1 MCGIVGYI
9 GFRSGVAECL
19 RGLERLEYRGYDSSG
34 VAAIDTRGALAVR
47 RAVGGVAN
55 LSQTLEGAGVVGK
68 TAIGHTRWATH
79 GEPSEQNA
87 HPHVDC
93 TGRFAV
99 VHNGIIENHA
109 ALRAELKLKG
119 HKFQSDTDT
128 EVIAHLVEETFE
140 EHGTLLQAV
149 RAAAAR
155 LRGTY
160 GFAVVFATDEDS
172 EIVTTRSGSPLVI
185 GVGEDEVFLASD
197 VVAVLERTRR
207 VLFLE
212 DGDVAVL
219 RPDAVTFFD
228 KDGARVEREITQIE
242 WSAEAAERGGFEHFM
257 RKEIGEQPETIE
269 RISTGRILYDHRGR
283 RRVELPELASILG
296 DASAPSR
303 IAAASCGTSYHAS
316 LVAKWYLERL
326 AKIPTDVFIASEF
339 RYEEPLLSQTDAF
352 LSISQSGET
361 ADTLASLDLAR
372 ETRLKS
378 LAICNVIGSR
388 LFREADAT
396 ILTQAG
402 PEVGVASTKAF
413 SSQVIA
419 SLLVALD
426 LGMRRGT
433 LSHEDADA
441 ILAGLERLP
450 QDIAA
455 VLASEADIET
465 IARKHA
471 EARAFLFLG
480 RGVQVPVA
488 LEGALKLKEIS
499 YTPAEGG
506 PAGEIKHGPIALID
520 PGVSTIFVATPSP
533 THRKLMA
540 NMSAIAAR
548 KGPVI
553 AVAVEGTRNLADV
566 AQDVITVPRVR
577 YELQPV
583 VNTVALQLFG
593 YHVARSLGREIDK
606 PRNLAKSVTVE

>member
-34 VAAIDTRGALAVR
+34 VAAIDVRGTLAVR

-55 LSQTLEGAGVVGK
+55 LSQSVETSGLMGR

-128 EVIAHLVEETFE
+128 EVIAHLVEEEFE
-140 EHGTLLQAV
+140 DAGSLLGAV
-149 RAAAAR
+149 QQVVGR
-155 LRGTY
+155 LRGTF
-160 GFAVVFATDEDS
+160 GFAVVYSEGEES

-185 GVGEDEVFLASD
+185 GLGENEVFLASD
-197 VVAVLERTRR
+197 VVAVMERTRR

-219 RPDAVTFFD
+219 RPEAVTFFD
-228 KDGARVEREITQIE
+228 KDGAQVERDVTEIE

-257 RKEIGEQPETIE
+257 RKEIGEQPETVE
-269 RISTGRILYDHRGR
+269 RISSGRILFDHKGR
-283 RRVELPELASILG
+283 RRIELSELDAVLDGG
-296 DASAPSR
+296 DVPSR

-316 LVAKWYLERL
+316 LVAKWYMERL

-339 RYEEPLLSQTDAF
+339 RYEEPLLGQTDAF

-361 ADTLASLDLAR
+361 ADTLASLELAR
-372 ETRLKS
+372 DTDLKS

-388 LFREADAT
+388 LTREADAT

-413 SSQVIA
+413 TSQVIA

-426 LGMRRGT
+426 LGLRRGT
-433 LSHEDADA
+433 VSHDVADD

-450 QDIAA
+450 GDIQS
-455 VLASEADIET
+455 VLDDEAHIEA
-465 IARKHA
+465 IAKKHA
-471 EARAFLFLG
+471 NARAFLFLG

-506 PAGEIKHGPIALID
+506 AAGEIKHGPIALID
-520 PGVSTIFVATPSP
+520 PEVSTIFLATPSP

-553 AVAVEGTRNLADV
+553 AIATPGTRNLKELAE
-566 AQDVITVPRVR
+566 DVIHVPHVR
-577 YELQPV
+577 YELQPLI
-583 VNTVALQLFG
+583 NTVALQLLS
-593 YHVARSLGREIDK
+593 YHVARALGREIDK